1 MKKTVL
7 ALAAAGLMLVPTQ
20 RAHALIGFGLNAGQD
35 AYSFDSAEYTDLF
48 FAGSG
53 ITLSRTPMDSP
64 IGGGVYLFID
74 LFPFIDLEAGAN
86 LFLNTFDVSI
96 ENPISG
102 QLGYSEQLGWV
113 RAAGYL
119 TIQRKLF
126 KVPMFNIFAGAGLA
140 FHATIPI
147 LDQDFVEEF
156 LVDETATLKVDD
168 LANEV
173 LESTGFHI
181 EVGARFKPL
190 LIPFA
195 INVKFRQSFV
205 KDIVPD
211 ASSFSTITV
220 GFGFQI

>member
-7 ALAAAGLMLVPTQ
+7 ALAVAGLMLVPTQ
-20 RAHALIGFGLNAGQD
+20 RAHALIGFGLTVGQD
-35 AYSFDSAEYTDLF
+35 GYSFDSATYTDLF
-48 FAGSG
+48 LPTSG
-53 ITLSRTPMDSP
+53 ITLTRAEMASP
-64 IGGGVYLFID
+64 IGGGVYLFVD
-74 LFPFIDLEAGAN
+74 LFPFVDLEAGAN
-86 LFLNTFDVSI
+86 LFLNTFEVSI
-96 ENPISG
+96 DNPISG
-102 QLGYSEQLGWV
+102 QLGYSEELGWV
-113 RAAGYL
+113 RTAGYL

-147 LDQDFVEEF
+147 LDKAFAEEF
-156 LVDETATLKVDD
+156 LGDVNATLEVDD
-168 LANEV
+168 LADEV
-173 LESTGFHI
+173 LQSTGFHV

-195 INVKFRQSFV
+195 VNVKFRQSFV

>member
-7 ALAAAGLMLVPTQ
+7 ALAVAGLMLVPTQ
-20 RAHALIGFGLNAGQD
+20 RAHALIGFGLTVGQD
-35 AYSFDSAEYTDLF
+35 GYSFDSATYNNLF
-48 FAGSG
+48 LPTSG
-53 ITLSRTPMDSP
+53 VTLTRTEMASP
-64 IGGGVYLFID
+64 IGGGVYLFVD
-74 LFPFIDLEAGAN
+74 LFPFVDLEAGAN
-86 LFLNTFDVSI
+86 LFLNTFDVGI
-96 ENPISG
+96 DNPISK
-102 QLGYSEQLGWV
+102 QLLEPTELSWA
-113 RAAGYL
+113 RTAGYL

-140 FHATIPI
+140 FHLTIPI

-156 LVDETATLKVDD
+156 LVDETAPLKVDD
-168 LANEV
+168 LADEV
-173 LESTGFHI
+173 LQSTGFHI

-195 INVKFRQSFV
+195 VNVKFRQSFV